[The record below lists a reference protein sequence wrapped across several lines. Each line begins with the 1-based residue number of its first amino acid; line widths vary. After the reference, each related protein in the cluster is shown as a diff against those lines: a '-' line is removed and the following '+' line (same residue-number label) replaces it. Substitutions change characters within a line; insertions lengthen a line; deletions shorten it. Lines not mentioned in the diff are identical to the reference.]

1 MASRD
6 SMGGWIGFA
15 GIVLLVIGALDILQ
29 GFVAI
34 LEDEYVVATSKG
46 LAIVDVTGWGWI
58 TLLWGVLLVFA
69 GLGLLSGAR
78 LGALA
83 RHRRRGPERNTPQ
96 IMFLANYPNAYPLWN
111 ILVVALNVIVLYALT
126 ARWQGYK
133 DSVEVER

>member
-15 GIVLLVIGALDILQ
+15 GIVLLVFGALDVLQ
-29 GFVAI
+29 GFVALI
-34 LEDEYVVATSKG
+34 QDEYVVATSKG

-69 GLGLLSGAR
+69 GLGLLSGASWAR
-78 LGALA
+78 WLA
-83 RHRRRGPERNTPQ
+83 IVGVGLNAIQQ
-96 IMFLANYPNAYPLWN
+96 IMFMANYPQAYPLWN
-111 ILVVALNVIVLYALT
+111 ILIVALNIIVLYALT

-133 DSVEVER
+133 ESVER